1 MAGSRTVS
9 EALAIVLLLVLQ
21 HPHTHSRLVAELAQ
35 AEASGILDGDDRD
48 GAVPA
53 LGVATDKLLL
63 PYANACIAE
72 GMRLGSPPMLMPRYP
87 PPEGLTLDVDADGDG
102 RGGRNTI
109 YIPPGA
115 EVTSSGRRIDLNEH
129 IYGPD
134 AAQFR
139 PERWLE
145 ADEETLKTWG
155 RCNMRWGHGTRACLG
170 KNIAMMEISKAFLQ
184 VSSSPILPLL
194 VSLLCCHVGG
204 EWLTQEGGSQFFRVF
219 EPEFEDGVVPE
230 GYYAH
235 LNYRLRLKARKMG
248 GDGDEVKS
256 GL

>member
-1 MAGSRTVS
+1 M
-9 EALAIVLLLVLQ
+9 LLLVLQ
-21 HPHTHSRLVAELAQ
+21 HPHVHARLAAELDH

-53 LGVATDKLLL
+53 LGVATDKMLL

-72 GMRLGSPPMLMPRYP
+72 GMRMGSPPILMPRYP

-115 EVTSSGRRIDLNEH
+115 EVTSSVRCINLNENL
-129 IYGPD
+129 YGLD

-139 PERWLE
+139 PERWLD

-155 RCNMRWGHGTRACLG
+155 RCNMRWGYGTRACLG

-184 VSSSPILPLL
+184 VSPSPFLPLL
-194 VSLLCCHVGG
+194 VPLLCSVMWGAN
-204 EWLTQEGGSQFFRVF
+204 S
-219 EPEFEDGVVPE
+219 
-230 GYYAH
+230 
-235 LNYRLRLKARKMG
+235 
-248 GDGDEVKS
+248 
-256 GL
+256 